1 MENIFLIVSVLVNN
15 KKNTD
20 IDPKS
25 LSSAGKL
32 LYFSLTEHRCQASC
46 HILSGEIQQMDMT
59 AELQFALA
67 LTLHIQGVTEM
78 TWDCKQCLFP
88 SAPVISVRGV

>member
-1 MENIFLIVSVLVNN
+1 MFYFSFSNCFLKHILFQLVAKASVFLL
-15 KKNTD
+15 KF
-20 IDPKS
+20 DPKS

-67 LTLHIQGVTEM
+67 LTLHIQGVAEM
-78 TWDCKQCLFP
+78 T
-88 SAPVISVRGV
+88 